1 MNQPPNPSGSNIP
14 PGYGQ
19 PQSPPGYGAPQ
30 GAPGYPP
37 QYGQQGPV
45 PNSGSYQPPPPQQY
59 APPQSYPQQQ
69 GFRGMTR
76 QMFNPAS
83 YRQQGSGSYAAAS
96 FILALVGWFLCLGPL
111 TWPISVL
118 LGLVGLIGTKR
129 AKGLSFAGVLI
140 SGAGIAMV
148 AGFFALGMHVQFQ
161 KAKLATE
168 AGAPVVAAIEE
179 FKSDNKRVPHN
190 LEELVANG
198 YLPETWDKGTD
209 DLSSYVKE
217 TVAGKKWSDFLRYKA
232 GESQTWNGGGFIET
246 IRSDDPDDWAEM
258 FNVPTDRAAKE
269 HQTYGLAF
277 IGIDKQWSSSDDE
290 AVKQDGDK
298 FETAKLWGGDSTT
311 RDAMKKKREL
321 RTMMNQVQSKI
332 KAATV
337 AMEKAKADLEKHGA
351 KVNEVIKRKGLKR
364 DQVKKDPDA
373 GEWLTLI
380 GETNKRLL
388 LTQEKVN
395 KLTSTYNKL
404 EVQME
409 RLAGQVELAKLA
421 DSPDELAKL
430 TQLIEE
436 SKKTVESE
444 SYFSDMSDTEAANK
458 WLDDYYDK

>member
-45 PNSGSYQPPPPQQY
+45 PNSGSYQPPPQPQY

-76 QMFNPAS
+76 QIFNPAS
-83 YRQQGSGSYAAAS
+83 YRQQGSGSWAAAS
-96 FILALVGWFLCLGPL
+96 LIISLVSFFLCLGLIAPL
-111 TWPISVL
+111 SMIF
-118 LGLVGLIGTKR
+118 GLVGMIGAKR
-129 AKGLSFAGVLI
+129 AKGMAFAGFLI
-140 SGAGIAMV
+140 SLLQVVGWGLVFGLGI
-148 AGFFALGMHVQFQ
+148 HQQFQ
-161 KAKLATE
+161 GTKLANE

-232 GESQTWNGGGFIET
+232 GESQTWKGGGFIET

-277 IGIDKQWSSSDDE
+277 IGIDKQWSSGDDE

-373 GEWLTLI
+373 SEWLTLI

-444 SYFSDMSDTEAANK
+444 SPFSDMSDTEAANK